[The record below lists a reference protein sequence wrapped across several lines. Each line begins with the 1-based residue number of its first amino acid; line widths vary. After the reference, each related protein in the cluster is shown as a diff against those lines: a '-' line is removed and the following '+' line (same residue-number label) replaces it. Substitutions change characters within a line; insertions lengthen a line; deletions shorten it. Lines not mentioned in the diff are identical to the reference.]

1 MAGKDDLVRHFA
13 IILTYENGQHRA
25 FQVEAETSGDAI
37 QKLLANLTARE
48 SISGTGGHARFIHS
62 VECSEIL
69 YPPEDII
76 K

>member
-1 MAGKDDLVRHFA
+1 MASDKLVRKFA

-25 FQVEAETSGDAI
+25 FEVTADTSGEAV

-48 SISGTGGHARFIHS
+48 SISGTGGHARSIHS
-62 VECSEIL
+62 IECSEII